1 MNIELVIAHI
11 RARCPSFAGRV
22 AGAVEFR
29 IVPESTALQV
39 PCAFVIPLD
48 EQAEESRAQNA
59 VSQRLVETFGVVVAL
74 SNTGDE
80 RGQASYRSLHELRAE
95 LWAALLGWVPED
107 GYGAIHLEG
116 GQLLALD
123 RARLWW
129 QFEFSTDYHISDED
143 GWTLSNQ
150 ETLPHFEGATI
161 QVDVI
166 DPIAQPRP
174 GPDGRIEQTARI
186 DNLPE

>member
-1 MNIELVIAHI
+1 MNIDLVIAQI
-11 RARCPSFAGRV
+11 RARCPSFGGRV

-59 VSQRLVETFGVVVAL
+59 ISQRLVETFGVVVAL
-74 SNTGDE
+74 SNTADE
-80 RGQASYRSLHELRAE
+80 RGQASYRSLHALRGE
-95 LWAALLGWVPED
+95 LWAALLGWVPDE
-107 GYGAIHLEG
+107 GYGAIDFEG

-129 QFEFSTDYHISDED
+129 QFEFSTDYHIGDED
-143 GWTLSNQ
+143 GWALANQ
-150 ETLPHFEGATI
+150 QTLPHFEGATI